1 MGDQLSKAT
10 LLSGAWIFE
19 RIKT

>member
-10 LLSGAWIFE
+10 FKSGAWIFE